1 MRGRIRAIDVS
12 DDLSL
17 VADLEENFPVGS
29 ALKAQVISVDVEK
42 NHLDLTAKASG
53 AANQIN
59 LKEISRGM
67 ILPGRVTKTSERQV
81 LVQLS
86 DNTVGAVN
94 LIDLSDDYAKANP
107 MAFQKNEIVRVC
119 VVEVDIPNKKVL
131 LSLRPSKVLSSSL
144 PVEDQEITS
153 PHQLHIND
161 VVRGFVCNVA
171 DTGLFITLGHGV
183 TAFVRVSNLSDSYIK
198 EWKDEFQRDQLVRG
212 RIISLDVET
221 GQVQMSLKES
231 MMKSDYVAPTTFNDL
246 KVGQIVTGKV
256 AKVEDFG
263 VFIVIDNSA
272 NVRGL
277 CHRSEIAE
285 QRVDDARKLFSE
297 GDVVK
302 AKVLKLDP
310 ETRRIS
316 LGLKARYF
324 TNEEEG
330 QLPSNEGGNICDR
343 TTEAGNDS
351 TREDES
357 SDSDSS
363 IDENEGAR
371 LDDEM
376 SDDDEELLNIQ
387 KNGDIDSSASEDDS
401 ESETEAT
408 TKPSLVAGLQI
419 GGFDWQGLS
428 AQPNIKNNS
437 TPSSDTEQSLP
448 KHKKKRKPTIQ
459 ADLTGDL
466 DTHGP
471 QSTDDYERL
480 LLSEP
485 DSSLLWLQ
493 YMAFHLELGEIDT
506 ARRIAQ
512 RALKSISPLGG
523 QSESEKLNIWI
534 AMLNL
539 ENAYGDDETIDTTF
553 KSACQVNDPQEIHE
567 RLTSIYIQSGKQDK
581 SDQLFHVML
590 KKFGSAD
597 PKLWINY
604 ATFLFDTLGEPER
617 GRALL
622 SRALQTLP
630 PTAHVDITA
639 KFAALEFR
647 SSKGLAER
655 GRTIFEGLLDSF
667 PKRVDLWN
675 VLLDLEMRYGG
686 DDHKGQVRRLFER
699 IFDGDAAV
707 KKMRIKNKQA
717 KFFFKKWL
725 EFEEKEG
732 DERSVEAVKK
742 RAEMWV
748 RGVRGE

>member
-1 MRGRIRAIDVS
+1 
-12 DDLSL
+12 
-17 VADLEENFPVGS
+17 
-29 ALKAQVISVDVEK
+29 
-42 NHLDLTAKASG
+42 
-53 AANQIN
+53 
-59 LKEISRGM
+59 
-67 ILPGRVTKTSERQV
+67 
-81 LVQLS
+81 
-86 DNTVGAVN
+86 
-94 LIDLSDDYAKANP
+94 
-107 MAFQKNEIVRVC
+107 
-119 VVEVDIPNKKVL
+119 
-131 LSLRPSKVLSSSL
+131 
-144 PVEDQEITS
+144 
-153 PHQLHIND
+153 
-161 VVRGFVCNVA
+161 
-171 DTGLFITLGHGV
+171 
-183 TAFVRVSNLSDSYIK
+183 
-198 EWKDEFQRDQLVRG
+198 
-212 RIISLDVET
+212 
-221 GQVQMSLKES
+221 
-231 MMKSDYVAPTTFNDL
+231 MKPDYVAPTTFNDL

-263 VFIVIDNSA
+263 VFIVIDNSV

-316 LGLKARYF
+316 LGLKARHF
-324 TNEEEG
+324 TDEGEG
-330 QLPSNEGGNICDR
+330 QLPSNEGGNIYDR
-343 TTEAGNDS
+343 TSEAGNDS
-351 TREDES
+351 PRNDG
-357 SDSDSS
+357 DSDSC
-363 IDENEGAR
+363 IDEDEGAR
-371 LDDEM
+371 LDDGIL
-376 SDDDEELLNIQ
+376 DNDEEVLNVQ
-387 KNGDIDSSASEDDS
+387 ENGDSDSSASENGD
-401 ESETEAT
+401 ESHTEAA
-408 TKPSLVAGLQI
+408 TKSSLVAGLQI

-437 TPSSDTEQSLP
+437 TPSSDTEQSRP

-480 LLSEP
+480 LLSAP

-493 YMAFHLELGEIDT
+493 YMAFHLELGETDS

-539 ENAYGDDETIDTTF
+539 ENAYGDDESIEATF
-553 KSACQVNDPQEIHE
+553 KSACQVNDAQEIHE
-567 RLTSIYIQSGKQDK
+567 RLTSIYIQSGKHDK

-597 PKLWINY
+597 PKVWINY

-630 PTAHVDITA
+630 PTAHIDITA

-675 VLLDLEMRYGG
+675 VLLDLEMRHGG
-686 DDHKGQVRRLFER
+686 DDQKGQVRRLFER
-699 IFDGDAAV
+699 IIDGGTAV
-707 KKMRIKNKQA
+707 KKARIKNKQA

-732 DERSVEAVKK
+732 DQRTTEAVKK

-748 RGVRGE
+748 RTQG